1 MPAMSAFGLGL
12 LPYFPLASGLLT
24 GKYRRDEPPPEDSR
38 FAAWPQLA
46 KVHLNEANWQIV
58 DALRKFCA
66 ARNLSMVELALSWLA
81 AQPLVSSVIAGATKP
96 DQVEQ
101 NSKAVDRALGAEE
114 MAEIDRITKRV

>member
-24 GKYRRDEPPPEDSR
+24 GKYRRDEPLPKNSR

-46 KVHLNEANWQIV
+46 KMHLNEANWQIV
-58 DALRKFCA
+58 EALGQFCA
-66 ARNLSMVELALSWLA
+66 ARNFTMAELALSWLA
-81 AQPLVSSVIAGATKP
+81 AQPLVASVIAGATKP

-101 NSKAVDRALGAEE
+101 NSKAVDRALSAEE
-114 MAEIDRITKRV
+114 MAEIDRITRRT